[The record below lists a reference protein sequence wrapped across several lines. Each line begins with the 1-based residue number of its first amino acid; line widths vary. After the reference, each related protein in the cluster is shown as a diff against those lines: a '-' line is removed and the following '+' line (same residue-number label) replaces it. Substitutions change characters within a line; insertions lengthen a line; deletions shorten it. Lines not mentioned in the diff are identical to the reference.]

1 MSSWHNDT
9 GRPLASDAWLEAH
22 HQAKLPER
30 RTFANLIANRAPSRI
45 VDLGC
50 GPGLWL
56 QLLSDF
62 VSRECQ
68 LVGIDSDDGTL
79 DAARSRASTWLQPSE
94 FAALD
99 FETQSNELPDADIFL
114 AFNIF
119 PYVTNPKQL
128 LATLKSKL
136 RPGGCLVVRQ
146 YDGALLRMGPM
157 SDRDRQ
163 LIDMSLMASV
173 LGSDQFKHYDLD
185 RVFQSI
191 AASPFNSK
199 AIDFEVFRRVTPYP
213 SEFQSYLVNTIEWT
227 RKYISDEARDRLD
240 AWHRTMGRG
249 SDPDVPSYF
258 MEVDLVAWLS

>member
-1 MSSWHNDT
+1 MSSWHNET

-30 RTFANLIANRAPSRI
+30 TAFARLIAQRAPRSI

-56 QLLSDF
+56 QLLSDL
-62 VSRECQ
+62 VSEDCQ
-68 LVGIDSDDGTL
+68 IVGIDSDAGTL
-79 DAARSRASTWLQPSE
+79 DAARSRATTWPQSSE
-94 FAALD
+94 FVALD
-99 FETQSNELPDADIFL
+99 FETQANELPDADVFL

-119 PYVTNPKQL
+119 PYVANPQEL
-128 LATLKSKL
+128 LTTLKSKL

-173 LGSDQFKHYDLD
+173 VGSGQFKHYDLD

-191 AASPFNSK
+191 AASPFDTK
-199 AIDFEVFRRVTPYP
+199 AIDFEVFRRVAPYP
-213 SEFQSYLVNTIEWT
+213 PDFQSYLVNTIEWT

-240 AWHRTMGRG
+240 AWRRPTGHGGTSGA
-249 SDPDVPSYF
+249 PSYF